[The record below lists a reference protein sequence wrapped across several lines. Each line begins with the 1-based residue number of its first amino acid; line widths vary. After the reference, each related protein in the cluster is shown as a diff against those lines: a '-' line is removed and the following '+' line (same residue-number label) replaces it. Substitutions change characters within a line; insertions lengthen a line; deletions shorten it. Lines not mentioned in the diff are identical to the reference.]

1 MNSGR
6 SAATALACATL
17 LLARPGR
24 AEVVALETLE
34 QSALNN
40 RALVDIERARTSGA
54 NARADLVRASTHPTL
69 SFNAQGA
76 VAPGNV
82 LIRVD
87 DINGNEYFVSG
98 SRSIGTSGAFL
109 PHYRYAAVLTLE
121 SRIYD
126 FGRSRDAIRAADAG
140 SRAADADREAARARI
155 LREVRSAYLDWL
167 VARGSAE
174 IATEGAANARE
185 RHGAIEARVQE
196 GTRPPTD
203 LLPLRSDEA
212 RTRLALV
219 QANGRLNAARL
230 GVEAATAST
239 LSSSAEPDPALFDL
253 SPPAAS
259 APLSAALTALE
270 RRRDAA
276 LATARSHE
284 HRFSPVITGAAE
296 AGLHGQGTE
305 LFPAYR
311 VGVSLSLALLD
322 GETEAAQHSVARAQ
336 VAELSAQANDLSQ
349 SLSIERRSGEAAFAS
364 AVERVRAALEL
375 QTAAKAEYDAAAGRY
390 ELGAA
395 NIDAVIDARAL
406 LMNARL
412 ELLEAR
418 AARADA
424 VLRLRALHDAPAAPS
439 R

>member
-1 MNSGR
+1 MNRER
-6 SAATALACATL
+6 SAIALACATL
-17 LLARPGR
+17 LLALPAR

-54 NARADLVRASTHPTL
+54 YARAELARASTHPTL

-76 VAPGNV
+76 LAPGNV
-82 LIRVD
+82 LVRVN

-109 PHYRYAAVLTLE
+109 PHSRYAAGLTLE
-121 SRIYD
+121 SKIYD
-126 FGRSRDAIRAADAG
+126 FGRSADAIRAADAG
-140 SRAADADREAARARI
+140 SRAAEADRDAARARI

-167 VARGSAE
+167 VARGTAE
-174 IATEGAANARE
+174 IAAESAANARE
-185 RHGAIEARVQE
+185 RHSAIEARVQE

-219 QANGRLNAARL
+219 QATGRLNAARL
-230 GVEAATAST
+230 GVEAATASA
-239 LSSSAEPDPALFDL
+239 LSSSAEPDAALFDL
-253 SPPAAS
+253 SPPATS
-259 APLSAALTALE
+259 TPLSAALTALE

-284 HRFSPVITGAAE
+284 HRFLPVITGAAE
-296 AGLHGQGTE
+296 AGLRGQGTE

-311 VGVSLSLALLD
+311 IGVSLSLALLD
-322 GETEAAQHSVARAQ
+322 GETEAAQRSIARAQ

-349 SLSIERRSGEAAFAS
+349 SLSIERRAGESAFAS

-395 NIDAVIDARAL
+395 NIDAVIEARSL
-406 LMNARL
+406 LVNARL
-412 ELLEAR
+412 ELLQAR

-424 VLRLRALHDAPAAPS
+424 VLRLRALHDNPGVPS